1 MAVSDAMDASGRSR
15 YMETDRG
22 AHSIRLVHACP
33 FMPDAGKRC
42 CGAASVL
49 GRS

>member
-1 MAVSDAMDASGRSR
+1 MAVSDAVDASGRSR
-15 YMETDRG
+15 YMETDRA

-33 FMPDAGKRC
+33 FVPDAGKRG
-42 CGAASVL
+42 GAASAL